1 MMPLRFESPARP
13 STRRPTWVRQT
24 SPSPSILVADSTV
37 QYNFHKA
44 LIGYEPTALLSLDLL
59 ATELGLNGIYIKD
72 ESSRFGLPSFKV
84 SGASW
89 GCFRAL
95 ISHLSLD
102 LESATLEQVALAA
115 QDRGCKLSAA
125 TDGNHGRAIAWMA
138 RSLGIK
144 SSIYVPHDLHP
155 NFLRLIA
162 AEGAEV
168 VVVQGDYDSAVSSAA
183 SAAAASKNNILVQDT
198 AFEGYEDIP
207 GWIIDGYATIFAEM
221 EEQLQELDVQPTTII
236 TPVGVGS
243 LAQAAITYAKG
254 IRDFRTVAVE
264 PDTAACLH
272 ASLAAGEATSI
283 ITSNTINA
291 GCNCGTLS
299 SISWPYLRDYVDLST
314 TISDFETHVALQDMH
329 RHHVNA
335 GPCGASG
342 LAALKRL
349 VAEGHIAKGSS
360 VILINTEAKRPYDI
374 PLDVSKDDVVTL
386 TQQLVQIDSSSPSL
400 DMTGSAPGEAKIA
413 AFVTQWLQHRG
424 IETHVVESAP
434 GRPSVVGVV
443 RGSDSN
449 ARSIMLNGHVD
460 TVSLSSYGPDPL
472 SGSFMEGKIY
482 GRGVLDMKA
491 GAAAAMTTLLYF
503 SVRGSKGDVIFTA
516 VADEE
521 DKSMGT
527 AAILAAGWRAD
538 AALIPEPTS
547 LQLHHAHKGFVW
559 VEVTILG
566 IAAHGS
572 DAQTGEDAIMSTA
585 NFLKA
590 VERYAET
597 LPKDDVLGQ
606 ATMHCGTIRGG
617 EENSSYAGSCTLTLE
632 FRTVNDSSTSQSST
646 AIIKDIT
653 NILDKLAAADKKFKF
668 ESPKVLFER
677 KPLLPMVESHPLL
690 VAANKAIAD
699 VRGEREVQPTA
710 AKFWTDAALLSEAGI
725 PSLVFG
731 PAGEG
736 LHGKGEFV
744 DVESIK
750 VVERVMRE
758 VTERFQES

>member
-1 MMPLRFESPARP
+1 
-13 STRRPTWVRQT
+13 
-24 SPSPSILVADSTV
+24 
-37 QYNFHKA
+37 
-44 LIGYEPTALLSLDLL
+44 
-59 ATELGLNGIYIKD
+59 
-72 ESSRFGLPSFKV
+72 
-84 SGASW
+84 
-89 GCFRAL
+89 
-95 ISHLSLD
+95 
-102 LESATLEQVALAA
+102 
-115 QDRGCKLSAA
+115 
-125 TDGNHGRAIAWMA
+125 MA
-138 RSLGIK
+138 RSLGIE

-168 VVVQGDYDSAVSSAA
+168 IVVQGDYDFAVSSAA

-207 GWIIDGYATIFAEM
+207 TWIIDGYATIFAEM

-243 LAQAAITYAKG
+243 LAQAVITYAKG
-254 IRDFRTVAVE
+254 HRNFETVAIE

-272 ASLAAGEATSI
+272 ASLVAGEATSI

-314 TISDFETHVALQDMH
+314 TVSDFETHIAVQDMH
-329 RHHVNA
+329 RHNVNA

-374 PLDVSKDDVVTL
+374 PFDVSNDEVVAL

-413 AFVTQWLQHRG
+413 SFITQWLHYRG
-424 IETHVVESAP
+424 IETHIVESVP
-434 GRPSVVGVV
+434 SRPSVVGVV
-443 RGSDSN
+443 RGSDPN
-449 ARSIMLNGHVD
+449 AKSFMLNGHID
-460 TVSLSSYGPDPL
+460 TVSLSTYGSDPL
-472 SGSFMEGKIY
+472 SGSLVDGKIY

-491 GAAAAMTTLLYF
+491 GVAAAMTTLLHF
-503 SVRGSKGDVIFTA
+503 SIHGSKGDVILTA

-521 DKSMGT
+521 DKSIGT
-527 AAILAAGWRAD
+527 AAVLAAGWRAD
-538 AALIPEPTS
+538 AALIAEPTS
-547 LQLHHAHKGFVW
+547 IQLHHAHKGFVW
-559 VEVTILG
+559 IEVIILG

-572 DAQTGEDAIMSTA
+572 DAKTGVDAIMSAA

-590 VERYAET
+590 VETYAET
-597 LPKDDVLGQ
+597 LPRDDVLGQ

-617 EENSSYAGSCTLTLE
+617 EENSSYAGSCALTLE
-632 FRTVNDSSTSQSST
+632 FRTVNDDSTSQSSA
-646 AIIKDIT
+646 AIVKDIT
-653 NILDKLAAADKKFKF
+653 NILDKLAATDKKFKF
-668 ESPKVLFER
+668 ELPKVLFER
-677 KPLLPMVESHPLL
+677 KPLLPMAKTHPLL
-690 VAANKAIAD
+690 VATAKAIAD
-699 VRGEREVQPTA
+699 VRGEKEVRPTA

-725 PSLVFG
+725 PS
-731 PAGEG
+731 
-736 LHGKGEFV
+736 
-744 DVESIK
+744 
-750 VVERVMRE
+750 
-758 VTERFQES
+758 

>member
-1 MMPLRFESPARP
+1 
-13 STRRPTWVRQT
+13 
-24 SPSPSILVADSTV
+24 
-37 QYNFHKA
+37 
-44 LIGYEPTALLSLDLL
+44 
-59 ATELGLNGIYIKD
+59 
-72 ESSRFGLPSFKV
+72 
-84 SGASW
+84 
-89 GCFRAL
+89 
-95 ISHLSLD
+95 
-102 LESATLEQVALAA
+102 
-115 QDRGCKLSAA
+115 
-125 TDGNHGRAIAWMA
+125 MA
-138 RSLGIK
+138 RSLGIE

-168 VVVQGDYDSAVSSAA
+168 IVVQGDYDFAVSSAA

-207 GWIIDGYATIFAEM
+207 TWIIDGYATIFAEM

-243 LAQAAITYAKG
+243 LAQAVITYAKG
-254 IRDFRTVAVE
+254 HRNFETVAVE

-272 ASLAAGEATSI
+272 ASLVAGEATSI

-314 TISDFETHVALQDMH
+314 TVSDFETHIAVQDMH
-329 RHHVNA
+329 RHNVNA

-374 PLDVSKDDVVTL
+374 PFDVSNDEVVAL

-413 AFVTQWLQHRG
+413 SFITQWLHYRG
-424 IETHVVESAP
+424 IETHIVESVP
-434 GRPSVVGVV
+434 SRPSVVGVV
-443 RGSDSN
+443 RGSDPN
-449 ARSIMLNGHVD
+449 AKSFMLNGHID
-460 TVSLSSYGPDPL
+460 TVSLSTYGSDPL
-472 SGSFMEGKIY
+472 SGSLVDGKIY

-491 GAAAAMTTLLYF
+491 GVAAAMTTLLHF
-503 SVRGSKGDVIFTA
+503 SIHGSKGDVILTA

-521 DKSMGT
+521 DKSIGT
-527 AAILAAGWRAD
+527 AAVLTAGWRAD

-559 VEVTILG
+559 IEVTIIG

-572 DAQTGEDAIMSTA
+572 DAQTGVDAIMSAA

-590 VERYAET
+590 VEMYAET
-597 LPKDDVLGQ
+597 LPRDDVLGQ

-632 FRTVNDSSTSQSST
+632 FRTVNDNSTSQSSA
-646 AIIKDIT
+646 AIVKDIT
-653 NILDKLAAADKKFKF
+653 NILDKLAAADRKFKF
-668 ESPKVLFER
+668 ELPKVLFER
-677 KPLLPMVESHPLL
+677 KPLLPMAKTHPLL
-690 VAANKAIAD
+690 VATAKAIAD
-699 VRGEREVQPTA
+699 VRGEKEVRPTA

-731 PAGEG
+731 PTGEG
-736 LHGKGEFV
+736 LHGKDEWV
-744 DVESIK
+744 DVESIM
-750 VVERVMRE
+750 VVEQVMRE
-758 VTERFQES
+758 VIERFQ

>member
-1 MMPLRFESPARP
+1 MPFRFESPERP
-13 STRRPTWVRQT
+13 SLRRPTWIRQT
-24 SPSPSILVADSTV
+24 SPSPSIRSRDFTV

-44 LIGYEPTALLSLDLL
+44 LIGYEATALLSLDTL
-59 ATELGLNGIYIKD
+59 AGELGLKGVYVKD
-72 ESSRFGLPSFKV
+72 ESSRFGLPSFKA

-95 ISHLSLD
+95 VSHLSLD
-102 LESATLEQVALAA
+102 LESATLEQVASVAR
-115 QDRGCKLSAA
+115 DRGCRLSAA

-138 RSLGIK
+138 RSLGIEC
-144 SSIYVPHDLHP
+144 SIYVPHDLHP

-168 VVVQGDYDSAVSSAA
+168 VVVQGDYDFAVSTAA
-183 SAAAASKNNILVQDT
+183 SAAAATENNILVQDT
-198 AFEGYEDIP
+198 AFDGYEDIP
-207 GWIIDGYATIFAEM
+207 TWISDGYATIFAEM
-221 EEQLQELDVQPTTII
+221 EEQLQELNAQPTTII

-243 LAQAAITYAKG
+243 LAQAVITYAKG
-254 IRDFRTVAVE
+254 QRMFKTVAVE

-272 ASLAAGEATSI
+272 ASLVAGDATSI

-314 TISDFETHVALQDMH
+314 TVSDFETHIAVQDMH

-349 VAEGHIAKGSS
+349 VAEGHVAKGSS
-360 VILINTEAKRPYDI
+360 VVLINTEAKRPYDI
-374 PLDVSKDDVVTL
+374 PLDVSNNDVVAL

-413 AFVTQWLQHRG
+413 AFITQWLHYRG
-424 IETHVVESAP
+424 IETHVVESVP
-434 GRPSVVGVV
+434 DRPSVVGVV
-443 RGSDSN
+443 RGSDPN
-449 ARSIMLNGHVD
+449 AKSLMLNGHVD
-460 TVSLSSYGPDPL
+460 TVSLSAYGSDPL
-472 SGSFMEGKIY
+472 SGSLVDGKIY

-491 GAAAAMTTLLYF
+491 GVAAAMTTLLHF
-503 SVRGSKGDVIFTA
+503 SLHGSKGDVIFAA

-521 DKSMGT
+521 DKSLGT
-527 AAILAAGWRAD
+527 AAVLAAGWKAD
-538 AALIPEPTS
+538 AAIIPEPTS
-547 LQLHHAHKGFVW
+547 LQIHHAHKGFVW
-559 VEVTILG
+559 VEITILG
-566 IAAHGS
+566 VAAHGS
-572 DAQTGEDAIMSTA
+572 DAQTGVDAIMSTGSL
-585 NFLKA
+585 LKA
-590 VERYAET
+590 LEMYAET

-632 FRTVNDSSTSQSST
+632 FRNVNDSSTSQSSS
-646 AIIKDIT
+646 AILKDIT
-653 NILDKLAAADKKFKF
+653 SILDKLADADKKFKF
-668 ESPKVLFER
+668 EVPRVLFER
-677 KPLLPMVESHPLL
+677 RPLLPMVKTHSLL
-690 VAANKAIAD
+690 VATTDAIN
-699 VRGEREVQPTA
+699 VVVGEKEVQPTA
-710 AKFWTDAALLSEAGI
+710 AKFWTDAALLREAGI

-736 LHGKGEFV
+736 LHGKDEWV
-744 DVESIK
+744 DVESIM
-750 VVERVMRE
+750 VVEHVMRE
-758 VTERFQES
+758 TIKRFQES

>member
-1 MMPLRFESPARP
+1 
-13 STRRPTWVRQT
+13 
-24 SPSPSILVADSTV
+24 
-37 QYNFHKA
+37 
-44 LIGYEPTALLSLDLL
+44 
-59 ATELGLNGIYIKD
+59 
-72 ESSRFGLPSFKV
+72 
-84 SGASW
+84 
-89 GCFRAL
+89 
-95 ISHLSLD
+95 
-102 LESATLEQVALAA
+102 
-115 QDRGCKLSAA
+115 
-125 TDGNHGRAIAWMA
+125 MA
-138 RSLGIK
+138 RSLGIE

-168 VVVQGDYDSAVSSAA
+168 IVVQGDYDFAVSSAA

-207 GWIIDGYATIFAEM
+207 TWIIDGYATIFAEM

-243 LAQAAITYAKG
+243 LAQAVITYAKG
-254 IRDFRTVAVE
+254 HRNFETVAIE

-272 ASLAAGEATSI
+272 ASLVAGEATSI

-314 TISDFETHVALQDMH
+314 TVSDFETHIAVQDMH
-329 RHHVNA
+329 RHNVNA

-374 PLDVSKDDVVTL
+374 PFDVSNDEVVAL

-413 AFVTQWLQHRG
+413 SFITQWLHYRG
-424 IETHVVESAP
+424 IETHIVESVP
-434 GRPSVVGVV
+434 SRPSVVGVV
-443 RGSDSN
+443 RGSDPN
-449 ARSIMLNGHVD
+449 AKSFMLNGHID
-460 TVSLSSYGPDPL
+460 TVSLSTYGSDPL
-472 SGSFMEGKIY
+472 SGSLVDGKIY

-491 GAAAAMTTLLYF
+491 GVAAAMTTLLHF
-503 SVRGSKGDVIFTA
+503 SIHGSKGDVILTA

-521 DKSMGT
+521 DKSIGT
-527 AAILAAGWRAD
+527 AAVLAAGWRAD
-538 AALIPEPTS
+538 AALIAEPTS
-547 LQLHHAHKGFVW
+547 IQLHHAHKGFVW
-559 VEVTILG
+559 IEVIILG

-572 DAQTGEDAIMSTA
+572 DAKTGVDAIMSAA

-590 VERYAET
+590 VETYAET
-597 LPKDDVLGQ
+597 LPRDDVLGQ

-617 EENSSYAGSCTLTLE
+617 EENSSYAGSCALTLE
-632 FRTVNDSSTSQSST
+632 FRTVNDDSTSQSSA
-646 AIIKDIT
+646 AIVKDIT
-653 NILDKLAAADKKFKF
+653 NILDKLAATDKKFKF
-668 ESPKVLFER
+668 ELPKVLFER
-677 KPLLPMVESHPLL
+677 KPLLPMAKTHPLL
-690 VAANKAIAD
+690 VATAKAIAD
-699 VRGEREVQPTA
+699 VRGEKEVRPTA

-731 PAGEG
+731 PTGEG
-736 LHGKGEFV
+736 LHGKDEWV
-744 DVESIK
+744 DVESIM
-750 VVERVMRE
+750 VVEQVMRE
-758 VTERFQES
+758 VIERFQ

>member
-1 MMPLRFESPARP
+1 
-13 STRRPTWVRQT
+13 
-24 SPSPSILVADSTV
+24 
-37 QYNFHKA
+37 
-44 LIGYEPTALLSLDLL
+44 
-59 ATELGLNGIYIKD
+59 
-72 ESSRFGLPSFKV
+72 
-84 SGASW
+84 
-89 GCFRAL
+89 
-95 ISHLSLD
+95 
-102 LESATLEQVALAA
+102 
-115 QDRGCKLSAA
+115 
-125 TDGNHGRAIAWMA
+125 
-138 RSLGIK
+138 
-144 SSIYVPHDLHP
+144 
-155 NFLRLIA
+155 
-162 AEGAEV
+162 EV
-168 VVVQGDYDSAVSSAA
+168 IVVQGDYDFAVSSAA
-183 SAAAASKNNILVQDT
+183 SAAAAFKNNILVQDT

-207 GWIIDGYATIFAEM
+207 TWIIDGYATIFAEM

-243 LAQAAITYAKG
+243 LAQAVITYAKG
-254 IRDFRTVAVE
+254 HRNFETVAVE

-272 ASLAAGEATSI
+272 ASLVAGEATSI

-314 TISDFETHVALQDMH
+314 TVSDFETHIAVQDMH
-329 RHHVNA
+329 RHNVNA

-374 PLDVSKDDVVTL
+374 PFDVSNDEVVAL

-400 DMTGSAPGEAKIA
+400 DTTGSAPGEAKIA
-413 AFVTQWLQHRG
+413 SFITQWLHYRG
-424 IETHVVESAP
+424 IETRIVESVP
-434 GRPSVVGVV
+434 SRPSVVGVV
-443 RGSDSN
+443 RGSDPKAKSF
-449 ARSIMLNGHVD
+449 MLNGHID
-460 TVSLSSYGPDPL
+460 TVSLSTYGSDPL
-472 SGSFMEGKIY
+472 SGSLVDGKIY

-491 GAAAAMTTLLYF
+491 GVAAAMSTLLHF
-503 SVRGSKGDVIFTA
+503 SIHGSKGDVIFTA

-521 DKSMGT
+521 DKSIGT
-527 AAILAAGWRAD
+527 AAVLTAGWRAD

-559 VEVTILG
+559 IEVTIIG

-572 DAQTGEDAIMSTA
+572 DAQTGVDAIMSAA

-590 VERYAET
+590 VEMYAET
-597 LPKDDVLGQ
+597 LPRDDVLGQ

-632 FRTVNDSSTSQSST
+632 FRTVNDNSTSQSSA
-646 AIIKDIT
+646 AIVKDIT

-668 ESPKVLFER
+668 ELPKVLFER
-677 KPLLPMVESHPLL
+677 KPLLPMAKTHPLL
-690 VAANKAIAD
+690 VTTAKAVAD
-699 VRGEREVQPTA
+699 VRGEKEVRPTA

-731 PAGEG
+731 PTGEG
-736 LHGKGEFV
+736 LHGKDEWV
-744 DVESIK
+744 DVESIM
-750 VVERVMRE
+750 VVEQVMRE
-758 VTERFQES
+758 VIERFQ

>member
-1 MMPLRFESPARP
+1 MPLRFKSPERP
-13 STRRPTWVRQT
+13 SSRRPTWVRQT
-24 SPSPSILVADSTV
+24 SPSPSISIADSTI
-37 QYNFHKA
+37 QHGFHKA
-44 LIGYEPTALLSLDLL
+44 LIGYEPTALLCLNDL
-59 ATELGLNGIYIKD
+59 AAELGLGGIYVKD
-72 ESSRFGLPSFKV
+72 ESSRFGLPSFKA

-89 GCFRAL
+89 GCYRAL
-95 ISHLSLD
+95 ISHLGLD
-102 LESATLEQVALAA
+102 LESATLEQVTSIAR
-115 QDRGCKLSAA
+115 DRRCRLLAA

-138 RSLGIK
+138 RSFGIE

-155 NFLRLIA
+155 NFLRLIT

-168 VVVQGDYDSAVSSAA
+168 VVVQGDYDFAVSSAA
-183 SAAAASKNNILVQDT
+183 SAAAATKNNILVQDT
-198 AFEGYEDIP
+198 AFDGYEDIP
-207 GWIIDGYATIFAEM
+207 TWIIDGYATIFAEM
-221 EEQLQELDVQPTTII
+221 EEQLQGLNVQPTTII

-243 LAQAAITYAKG
+243 LAQAVITYAKG
-254 IRDFRTVAVE
+254 QRNFKTVAAE

-283 ITSNTINA
+283 VTSNTINA

-314 TISDFETHVALQDMH
+314 TVSDFETHVAVQDMH
-329 RHHVNA
+329 RHNVNA

-349 VAEGHIAKGSS
+349 VAEGHIARGSS

-374 PLDVSKDDVVTL
+374 PLDVSNDDVVAL

-413 AFVTQWLQHRG
+413 AFITQWLHHRG
-424 IETHVVESAP
+424 IETHVIESIP

-443 RGSDSN
+443 RGSNPKAKSL
-449 ARSIMLNGHVD
+449 MLNGHID
-460 TVSLSSYGPDPL
+460 TVSLSTYGSDPL
-472 SGSFMEGKIY
+472 GGTLSDGKIY

-491 GAAAAMTTLLYF
+491 GVAAAMTTLLHF
-503 SVRGSKGDVIFTA
+503 STHGSKGDVIFTA

-521 DKSMGT
+521 DKSTGT
-527 AAILAAGWRAD
+527 AAVLAAGWKAD

-559 VEVTILG
+559 VEVTVLG
-566 IAAHGS
+566 VAAHGS
-572 DAQTGEDAIMSTA
+572 DAKTGVDAIMSTA
-585 NFLKA
+585 NFLNA
-590 VERYAET
+590 VKTYAET
-597 LPKDDVLGQ
+597 LPEDDVLGQ

-632 FRTVNDSSTSQSST
+632 FRTVDDSSSSQSSD
-646 AIIKDIT
+646 AIVKDIT
-653 NILDKLAAADKKFKF
+653 IVLDRLAAADKKFKF
-668 ESPKVLFER
+668 EMPKVLFER
-677 KPLLPMVESHPLL
+677 RPLLPMIETHPLL
-690 VAANKAIAD
+690 VVTRKAITD
-699 VRGEREVQPTA
+699 VQGETQVQFTA

-731 PAGEG
+731 PVGEG
-736 LHGKGEFV
+736 LHGKDEWV

-750 VVERVMRE
+750 IVEQVMRK
-758 VTERFQES
+758 TIERFQGS

>member
-1 MMPLRFESPARP
+1 MPFRFQSPARA
-13 STRRPTWVRQT
+13 SLRRPTWVRQT
-24 SPSPSILVADSTV
+24 SPNPSIDIANSTV
-37 QYNFHKA
+37 QYEFHKA
-44 LIGYEPTALLSLDLL
+44 LVGYEPTALLSLDAL
-59 ATELGLNGIYIKD
+59 AAELGLDGIYIKD
-72 ESSRFGLPSFKV
+72 ESSRFGLPSFKA

-95 ISHLSLD
+95 ISHSSLD
-102 LESATLEQVALAA
+102 LESATLEQVASAA
-115 QDRGCKLSAA
+115 KDRGCRLLAA

-138 RSLGIK
+138 RSLGIE

-168 VVVQGDYDSAVSSAA
+168 IVVQGDYDFAVSSAA

-207 GWIIDGYATIFAEM
+207 TWIIDGYATIFAEM

-243 LAQAAITYAKG
+243 LAQAVITYAKG
-254 IRDFRTVAVE
+254 HRNFETVAVE

-272 ASLAAGEATSI
+272 ASLVAGEATSI

-314 TISDFETHVALQDMH
+314 TVSDFETHIAVQDMH
-329 RHHVNA
+329 RHNVNA

-374 PLDVSKDDVVTL
+374 PFDVSNDEVVAL

-413 AFVTQWLQHRG
+413 SFITQWLHYRG
-424 IETHVVESAP
+424 IETRIVESVP
-434 GRPSVVGVV
+434 SRPSVVGVV
-443 RGSDSN
+443 RGSDPKAKSF
-449 ARSIMLNGHVD
+449 MLNGHID
-460 TVSLSSYGPDPL
+460 TVSLSTYGSDPL
-472 SGSFMEGKIY
+472 SGSLVDGKIY

-491 GAAAAMTTLLYF
+491 GVAAAMTTLLHF
-503 SVRGSKGDVIFTA
+503 SIHGSKGDVIFTA

-521 DKSMGT
+521 DKSIGT
-527 AAILAAGWRAD
+527 AAVLTAGWRAD

-559 VEVTILG
+559 IEVTILG

-572 DAQTGEDAIMSTA
+572 DAQTGVDAIMSAA

-590 VERYAET
+590 VEMYAET

-632 FRTVNDSSTSQSST
+632 FRTVNDNSTSQSSV
-646 AIIKDIT
+646 AIVKDIT
-653 NILDKLAAADKKFKF
+653 NILDKLAAADKKFKS
-668 ESPKVLFER
+668 ELPKVLFER
-677 KPLLPMVESHPLL
+677 KPLLPMAKTHPLL
-690 VAANKAIAD
+690 VATAKAIAD
-699 VRGEREVQPTA
+699 VRGEKEVRPTA

-731 PAGEG
+731 PTGEG
-736 LHGKGEFV
+736 LHGKDEWV
-744 DVESIK
+744 DVESIM
-750 VVERVMRE
+750 VVEQVMRE
-758 VTERFQES
+758 VIERFQ

>member
-1 MMPLRFESPARP
+1 MPLRFDSAERP
-13 STRRPTWVRQT
+13 SSRKPTWVRQT
-24 SPSPSILVADSTV
+24 SPSPSIPVADSAIQRT
-37 QYNFHKA
+37 FHKA
-44 LIGYEPTALLSLDLL
+44 LIGYEPMALLSLDNL
-59 ATELGLNGIYIKD
+59 AAELGLGGIYVKD

-84 SGASW
+84 CGASW

-95 ISHLSLD
+95 ISHLNLD
-102 LESATLEQVALAA
+102 LATATLEQVASVARDQKCRL
-115 QDRGCKLSAA
+115 LAA
-125 TDGNHGRAIAWMA
+125 TDGNHGRAVAWMA
-138 RSLGIK
+138 RSFGIE

-155 NFLRLIA
+155 NFLHLIA

-168 VVVQGDYDSAVSSAA
+168 VVVQGDYDFAVSTAA
-183 SAAAASKNNILVQDT
+183 SAAAASKNDILVQDT

-207 GWIIDGYATIFAEM
+207 TWIIDGYATIFAEM
-221 EEQLQELDVQPTTII
+221 EEQLQELNVQPTTII

-243 LAQAAITYAKG
+243 LAQAVITYAKG
-254 IRDFRTVAVE
+254 QRNFKTVAVE
-264 PDTAACLH
+264 PDAAACLH

-283 ITSNTINA
+283 VTSNTINA

-314 TISDFETHVALQDMH
+314 TVSDFETHVAVQDMH
-329 RHHVNA
+329 RHNVNA
-335 GPCGASG
+335 GPCGASS

-349 VAEGHIAKGSS
+349 VAEGHIARGSS

-374 PLDVSKDDVVTL
+374 PLDVRADDVVTI

-400 DMTGSAPGEAKIA
+400 DTTGSAPGEARIA
-413 AFVTQWLQHRG
+413 AFVTQWLHHRG

-443 RGSDSN
+443 RGSDPKAKSF
-449 ARSIMLNGHVD
+449 MLNGHID
-460 TVSLSSYGPDPL
+460 TVSLSTYGSDPL
-472 SGSFMEGKIY
+472 SGSLIDGKIY

-491 GAAAAMTTLLYF
+491 GVAAAMTTLLHF
-503 SVRGSKGDVIFTA
+503 STHGSRGDVILTA

-521 DKSMGT
+521 DKSLGT

-566 IAAHGS
+566 VAAHGS
-572 DAQTGEDAIMSTA
+572 DAETGVDAIMSSA
-585 NFLKA
+585 SFLQA
-590 VERYAET
+590 VETYAGT

-617 EENSSYAGSCTLTLE
+617 EENSSYAASCTLTLE
-632 FRTVNDSSTSQSST
+632 FRTVNDSSSSQSSD
-646 AIIKDIT
+646 AIVRDIKS
-653 NILDKLAAADKKFKF
+653 ILEKLAAADKKFKF
-668 ESPKVLFER
+668 EMPKILFER
-677 KPLLPMVESHPLL
+677 KPLLPMSETHSLL
-690 VAANKAIAD
+690 VATRKAIAD
-699 VRGEREVQPTA
+699 VQGGKDIQPTA

-731 PAGEG
+731 PVGEG
-736 LHGKGEFV
+736 LHGKDEWV
-744 DVESIK
+744 DVESIEI
-750 VVERVMRE
+750 VEQVMRRAIE
-758 VTERFQES
+758 IFQGSC